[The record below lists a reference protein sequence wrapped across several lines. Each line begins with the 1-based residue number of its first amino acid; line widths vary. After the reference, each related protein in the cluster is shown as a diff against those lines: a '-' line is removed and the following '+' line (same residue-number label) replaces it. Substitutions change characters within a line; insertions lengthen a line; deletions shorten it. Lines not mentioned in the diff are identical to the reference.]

1 MHLVID
7 GFGGNTNKMWDDGL
21 VRQFLTDYPESLEM
35 TRITEPRVLVYD
47 APKPEDSG
55 VSGFVIIAESHISIH
70 TFPRKNYV
78 NIDIF
83 SCRPFDH
90 DRALE
95 DARKLFDLE
104 DTQTWLLDRG
114 LEWLEG
120 GSFFCRVLRWIPNV
134 LAVWVRLPP
143 DRSKH
148 FMINCFSNSLVAS
161 SKRSPRSSISVI
173 RRSSWSFTIESPQ
186 VCRAA
191 LPSRSEPRP
200 FSRPPRSSRQG
211 V

>member
-7 GFGGNTNKMWDDGL
+7 GFGGNTSKMWDDGL

-70 TFPRKNYV
+70 TFPQKSYV

-95 DARKLFDLE
+95 DVEKLFDLE
-104 DTQTWLLDRG
+104 DVQTWLLDRG
-114 LEWLEG
+114 LEWLDE
-120 GSFFCRVLRWIPNV
+120 
-134 LAVWVRLPP
+134 
-143 DRSKH
+143 
-148 FMINCFSNSLVAS
+148 
-161 SKRSPRSSISVI
+161 
-173 RRSSWSFTIESPQ
+173 
-186 VCRAA
+186 
-191 LPSRSEPRP
+191 
-200 FSRPPRSSRQG
+200 RQG
-211 V
+211 LREAQAQRAVLEVETGDGLGIEPPGFRRV